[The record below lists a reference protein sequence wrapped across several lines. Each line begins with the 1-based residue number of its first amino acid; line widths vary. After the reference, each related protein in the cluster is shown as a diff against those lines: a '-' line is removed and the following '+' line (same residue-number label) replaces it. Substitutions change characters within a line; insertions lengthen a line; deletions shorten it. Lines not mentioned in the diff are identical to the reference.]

1 MRPFTPE
8 DGSAYITA
16 LKSGQEFDLSPFRPE
31 VAQRAIEAPSAVLAA
46 LKTPDLWG
54 GAGIEFETVLMRGI
68 AAAMRERQEREARG
82 IAAAM
87 RERQEREARGIVA
100 AMRERQ
106 EREAWEI
113 DARVRTSGTRET
125 DPTRAAIETAI
136 RALPIAA
143 GREDF
148 VEVYAAAIAQMVCK
162 PTPVAFLP
170 ANGET
175 VEKQLTELRDRATR
189 LAKKIEHGGQ
199 TTRAR
204 EQLARLIDRLYHD
217 TINALGCGLSLNV
230 GYVRHGLPAD
240 LRQDTVSP
248 AVLRIVADAARAALV
263 NNPQGRNAGREP
275 NHHARAVACSAA
287 RTYAKLT
294 GERPAISGST
304 TVKHE
309 RYVKFVL
316 DLFIALDVRG
326 EADYYA
332 VQAARALKAAAGN
345 GNK

>member
-8 DGSAYITA
+8 DGAAYIAA
-16 LKSGQEFDLSPFRPE
+16 LECGQEFDLSPFRPE

-46 LKTPDLWG
+46 LKTRDLWA

-68 AAAMRERQEREARG
+68 EAAVSERQEREAR
-82 IAAAM
+82 
-87 RERQEREARGIVA
+87 
-100 AMRERQ
+100 
-106 EREAWEI
+106 EI
-113 DARVRTSGTRET
+113 DARVRAIVESRPAQPDAPTSGKRAT

-148 VEVYAAAIAQMVCK
+148 VEVFTAVLAQMVYK

-175 VEKQLTELRDRATR
+175 IEKQLIELRDRATR
-189 LAKKIEHGGQ
+189 LARKVECGGR

-217 TINALGCGLSLNV
+217 TINALGCGPPLNV
-230 GYVRHGLPAD
+230 AYVRHGLAAD
-240 LRQDTVSP
+240 LRRDAVSP
-248 AVLRIVADAARAALV
+248 AVLCVVADAARAALV

-275 NHHARAVACSAA
+275 NHHAHAVACSAA

-309 RYVKFVL
+309 QYVKFVA

-332 VQAARALKAAAGN
+332 VQAARALKAAGGN
-345 GNK
+345 GKK